1 MGEPSGWYQAGV
13 GGSLAELYERD
24 LVPAIFGPWVEDLLA
39 AADVRPGARVL
50 DVACGPG
57 ARVLDVAC
65 GTGVVARA
73 AAPRVGPTG
82 AVVGLD
88 LSPAMLA
95 AAAALPSVAGAPIA
109 WQEGNALAL
118 PFADR
123 SFDVVVC
130 QQGLQF
136 FPDRLAA
143 MREMRRVL
151 VPGGRVAL
159 AVWRPIEHSPGFAV
173 FADALDRHIG
183 PDLLAGP
190 FSLGRGGAASA
201 AGAGRLPRRADPC
214 RRQDAVL
221 PVGRGLRDPLRGRFA
236 AGRAGGAG
244 GRTGARGAGRRRAGG
259 ARSVPGRGRA
269 GLPDRESFGDG
280 VRRTTRLTERV
291 AGCLAP
297 QTAPRTPPLSSENDT
312 LAAYNLP
319 IHSDYRKVYRE

>member
-50 DVACGPG
+50 DVACG
-57 ARVLDVAC
+57 
-65 GTGVVARA
+65 TGVVARA
-73 AAPRVGPTG
+73 AARRVGATG

-109 WQEGNALAL
+109 WQAGNALAL

-151 VPGGRVAL
+151 APGGRVAL
-159 AVWRPIEHSPGFAV
+159 AVWRPIAHSPGFAV
-173 FADALDRHIG
+173 LADALDRHIG
-183 PDLLAGP
+183 PGLLTGP
-190 FSLGRGGAASA
+190 FSLGDAAELRTLLEQAGFHDVTIRAATKTLRFPSVETFVARYVAATPLAEPVGQVDEPARAALVADVRARLAPYLDGDELAFPIENHLVAASVGSA
-201 AGAGRLPRRADPC
+201 A
-214 RRQDAVL
+214 
-221 PVGRGLRDPLRGRFA
+221 
-236 AGRAGGAG
+236 
-244 GRTGARGAGRRRAGG
+244 
-259 ARSVPGRGRA
+259 
-269 GLPDRESFGDG
+269 
-280 VRRTTRLTERV
+280 
-291 AGCLAP
+291 
-297 QTAPRTPPLSSENDT
+297 
-312 LAAYNLP
+312 
-319 IHSDYRKVYRE
+319 